1 MRIPKAAVVVA
12 AQLRRGIVRGE
23 FKPGDALPN
32 ETELMHIYDVSR
44 PVVRE
49 ALRIIE
55 SESLISVKRGAGGGA
70 RVRAPTSASPPGT
83 RRCSSRSRE
92 RPSATCSRPARTLE
106 PDAVRRLAERR
117 PPEAIGRLRESHE
130 EGLRLVHDP
139 TAYAL
144 HAARF
149 HEELIELAGNKTLG
163 VLGRL
168 LQHIVEIHNR
178 AAMESDAHPDEVAIG
193 ASEVHG
199 RLIDLI
205 EAGDVD
211 GAVAHWRTHL
221 EEAAADALE
230 RLGPT
235 TIVDL
240 LDEVSPGNAV
250 AVVSG
255 GHEAR
260 PAAARPASRSP
271 IGADARTRRQPLTCR
286 SKPQATTT
294 RWSVVRMTRV
304 DGTMKFSSSATS
316 GAAASDANH
325 VPRSAASGSER
336 S

>member
-32 ETELMHIYDVSR
+32 ETELMRIYDVSR

-70 RVRAPTSASPPGT
+70 RVRRPDIGVAARHAALLLQIEGATLSDLFEA
-83 RRCSSRSRE
+83 RE
-92 RPSATCSRPARTLE
+92 TLE

-117 PPEAIGRLRESHE
+117 PAEAIGRLRESHE
-130 EGLRLVHDP
+130 EELRLVHDP

-168 LQHIVEIHNR
+168 LRHIVEIHNR

-240 LDEVSPGNAV
+240 LDEVEG
-250 AVVSG
+250 
-255 GHEAR
+255 AR
-260 PAAARPASRSP
+260 
-271 IGADARTRRQPLTCR
+271 
-286 SKPQATTT
+286 
-294 RWSVVRMTRV
+294 
-304 DGTMKFSSSATS
+304 
-316 GAAASDANH
+316 
-325 VPRSAASGSER
+325 
-336 S
+336 